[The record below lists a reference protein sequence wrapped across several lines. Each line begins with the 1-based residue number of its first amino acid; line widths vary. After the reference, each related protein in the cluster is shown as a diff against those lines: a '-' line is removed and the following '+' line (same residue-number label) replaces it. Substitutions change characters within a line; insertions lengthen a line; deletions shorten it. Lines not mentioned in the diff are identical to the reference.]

1 MATAVTASR
10 SPFSVIQGSGPRVQ
24 HHSLSSWMNRVLEEL
39 AKFRSTPD
47 DDTVHDLR
55 VVIRRCRSLA
65 AVMQEVDPEAAWPQM
80 RKAARKLFRGL
91 GAVRD
96 AQVLESWVKQ
106 LGTEDDPLRP
116 QFLAALTTGDD
127 ERAAASA
134 RVAAKFDTKSW
145 LAFEPVLRGRIRLV
159 PVGGAAAQCL
169 ALERLEEARDRHAHA
184 LRTNHAKP
192 WHGLR
197 IALKKFRYTVECLL
211 PEHYAAW
218 RKNLKRLQDLLG
230 DIHDLDVLA
239 EKLAELHVAAEAAD
253 PWRLRIEQ
261 ERHQRVETYRQ
272 LTLGKTSLWHE
283 WRLALPA
290 GERLNSAIAARLG
303 VTARAADKHV
313 RRSAQESRIALRLF
327 DILQRRSAAPV
338 FEAASARKVM
348 PASARLHGVSILAE
362 QRASPKAVRRF
373 LRNLALPPGWSSEDW
388 DLLTW
393 SVRFQRGP
401 EPEQK
406 NGFAK
411 LGEAQQ
417 TVVRTVAGIL
427 RLARALRKAG
437 IQSPVGLR
445 SEKSLDA
452 LVIRIPALPDTAE
465 EAGRLAKAKH
475 LLESVLPNPL
485 ILKSVP
491 PRTKNDLAGSAAVSP
506 TATPSLAAASD

>member
-10 SPFSVIQGSGPRVQ
+10 SPFCVIQGSGPRPQ

-65 AVMQEVDPEAAWPQM
+65 AVMQEVDPDPAWPQM

-96 AQVLESWVKQ
+96 VQVLESWVKL
-106 LGTEDDPLRP
+106 LGPEGDPLRP
-116 QFLAALTTGDD
+116 QLLAALKTGEA
-127 ERAAASA
+127 ERTASSA
-134 RVAAKFDTKSW
+134 RVAAKFDTKGW
-145 LAFEPVLRGRIRLV
+145 LAFEPILRRRIRLV
-159 PVGGAAAQCL
+159 PVSGAAAQCL

-197 IALKKFRYTVECLL
+197 IALKKFRYTIECLL

-239 EKLAELHVAAEAAD
+239 EKLAELHVAAETAD

-283 WRLALPA
+283 WRLALPS

-303 VTARAADKHV
+303 VTARAADKHI
-313 RRSAQESRIALRLF
+313 RRSAEESRLALRLF
-327 DILQRRSAAPV
+327 AILLRQSAAPL
-338 FEAASARKVM
+338 FKAASTRKVM
-348 PASARLHGVSILAE
+348 PASARLHGVSVLADR
-362 QRASPKAVRRF
+362 RASPKAIRKF
-373 LRNLALPPGWSSEDW
+373 LRNLALPPTWSSEDW

-411 LGEAQQ
+411 LSEAQQ
-417 TVVRTVAGIL
+417 SIVRTIAGIL

-437 IQSPVGLR
+437 IQSPVGFR

-452 LVIRIPALPDTAE
+452 VVIRIPALPDTAE
-465 EAGRLAKAKH
+465 AAGHLARAKH
-475 LLESVLPNPL
+475 LLESVLPKPL
-485 ILKSVP
+485 ILKSV
-491 PRTKNDLAGSAAVSP
+491 LAQTENQPAAP
-506 TATPSLAAASD
+506 APTTATPTLAAASD

>member
-10 SPFSVIQGSGPRVQ
+10 SPLSVIQGSGAHPQR
-24 HHSLSSWMNRVLEEL
+24 HSLSSWMNRVLEEL
-39 AKFRSTPD
+39 GKFRSTPD
-47 DDTVHDLR
+47 EDTVHDLR

-65 AVMQEVDPEAAWPQM
+65 AVMQEVDPNPAWPQM
-80 RKAARKLFRGL
+80 RKAVRKLFRGL

-106 LGTEDDPLRP
+106 LGPEGDPLRP
-116 QFLAALTTGDD
+116 QLFAALKMGEG
-127 ERAAASA
+127 ERAASSA
-134 RVAAKFDTKSW
+134 RAAAKFDSKSW
-145 LAFEPVLRGRIRLV
+145 LAFEVVLRKRIRLV

-197 IALKKFRYTVECLL
+197 IALKKFRYTIECLL

-253 PWRLRIEQ
+253 PWRLRIEE

-272 LTLGKTSLWHE
+272 LTLGTTSLWHE
-283 WRLALPA
+283 WRLALPS
-290 GERLNSAIAARLG
+290 GKRLDSAIAARLG

-313 RRSAQESRIALRLF
+313 RRSAEESRLALRLF
-327 DILQRRSAAPV
+327 DILLRQSVAPL
-338 FEAASARKVM
+338 FEAASTRKIM
-348 PASARLHGVSILAE
+348 RASVRLHGISVLAD
-362 QRASPKAVRRF
+362 RRGSPKAIRKF
-373 LRNLALPPGWSSEDW
+373 LRNLALPPTWSSEEW
-388 DLLTW
+388 DLMTW

-406 NGFAK
+406 NGLSK
-411 LGEAQQ
+411 LSEAQQ
-417 TVVRTVAGIL
+417 SVVRTIAGIL

-437 IQSPVGLR
+437 IQSPVGFR

-452 LVIRIPALPDTAE
+452 LVICVPALPDTAE
-465 EAGRLAKAKH
+465 AAGRFAKAKH
-475 LLESVLPNPL
+475 LLESVLPKPL

-491 PRTKNDLAGSAAVSP
+491 PQTRNRPSASAPTPTTASP
-506 TATPSLAAASD
+506 ALAAASD

>member
-10 SPFSVIQGSGPRVQ
+10 SPFSVIQGSGPRPAH

-39 AKFRSTPD
+39 AKFRSSRD

-55 VVIRRCRSLA
+55 VAIRRCRSLA
-65 AVMQEVDPEAAWPQM
+65 AVMEEVDPDPTWYQM

-96 AQVLESWVKQ
+96 VQVLEGWVKQ
-106 LGTEDDPLRP
+106 LGAEADPLRA
-116 QFLAALTTGDD
+116 QLLAALKIGEED
-127 ERAAASA
+127 RAATSA
-134 RVAAKFDTKSW
+134 RVASKFDTKEW
-145 LAFEPVLRGRIRLV
+145 LGFEPILRRRIRLV
-159 PVGGAAAQCL
+159 PVGGLAAECL

-211 PEHYAAW
+211 PDRYAGW

-230 DIHDLDVLA
+230 EIHDLDVLA

-253 PWRLRIEQ
+253 SWRLRIEQ

-283 WRLALPA
+283 WRLALPS
-290 GERLNSAIAARLG
+290 GERLESAVAARLG
-303 VTARAADKHV
+303 VTARASDKHI
-313 RRSAQESRIALRLF
+313 RRSAQESRLALRLF
-327 DILQRRSAAPV
+327 DILRRSAATL
-338 FEAASARKVM
+338 FEPASTRRIM
-348 PASARLHGVSILAE
+348 QASARLHGVSVVDD
-362 QRASPKAVRRF
+362 RRVSPKAIRKF
-373 LRNLALPPGWSSEDW
+373 LRTLALPPNWSAEDW
-388 DLLTW
+388 DLMTW

-401 EPEQK
+401 EPEQR
-406 NGFAK
+406 NGFGK
-411 LGEAQQ
+411 LREAQQ
-417 TVVRTVAGIL
+417 TIVRAVAGTL

-437 IQSPVGLR
+437 IQSPVGMR

-452 LVIRIPALPDTAE
+452 FVIRVPALPDTAE
-465 EAGRLAKAKH
+465 IAGDLAKAKH
-475 LLESVLPNPL
+475 LLESVLSKPL
-485 ILKSVP
+485 ILKPVAAK
-491 PRTKNDLAGSAAVSP
+491 TKKQSATPAP
-506 TATPSLAAASD
+506 APAAATPSLVAASD

>member
-10 SPFSVIQGSGPRVQ
+10 SPFSVVQGSGSRPQ

-39 AKFRSTPD
+39 AKFRSTAD

-65 AVMQEVDPEAAWPQM
+65 AVMEEIDPDPAWPQM

-96 AQVLESWVKQ
+96 AQVLENWVKQ
-106 LGTEDDPLRP
+106 LGPEGDPLRP
-116 QFLAALTTGDD
+116 QLLAALKAGEA
-127 ERAAASA
+127 ERAASSV
-134 RVAAKFDTKSW
+134 RVAVKFDTKSW
-145 LAFEPVLRGRIRLV
+145 IAFAPLLRRRIRLV

-197 IALKKFRYTVECLL
+197 IALKKLRYTVECLL

-239 EKLAELHVAAEAAD
+239 DKLAELHVAAEAAD

-272 LTLGKTSLWHE
+272 LTLGTTSLWHE
-283 WRLALPA
+283 WRLALPS
-290 GERLNSAIAARLG
+290 GERLDSAIAARLG

-327 DILQRRSAAPV
+327 DILLRQSAAPL
-338 FEAASARKVM
+338 FKAASTRKIM
-348 PASARLHGVSILAE
+348 RASAQLHGVSVLAD
-362 QRASPKAVRRF
+362 RRGSPKAIRKF
-373 LRNLALPPGWSSEDW
+373 LRNLALPPTWSSEDW

-411 LGEAQQ
+411 LSEAQQ
-417 TVVRTVAGIL
+417 SVIRAIAGIL

-437 IQSPVGLR
+437 IQSPVGFR
-445 SEKSLDA
+445 SERSLDA
-452 LVIRIPALPDTAE
+452 LVIRVPALPDTAE
-465 EAGRLAKAKH
+465 AAGRFAKAKH
-475 LLESVLPNPL
+475 LLESVLPKPL
-485 ILKSVP
+485 ILRSVP
-491 PRTKNDLAGSAAVSP
+491 VRTKSQPASSAAVLA
-506 TATPSLAAASD
+506 TAAPPLAAASD